1 MDSLWDIND
10 MLKDW
15 ECVTDLLL
23 EEPGRGEERM
33 YIITLSTN
41 IITLSTYIM
50 PPEQSVLVYHRAC
63 VSFILLSI
71 LSHTVEPRLTIK

>member
-33 YIITLSTN
+33 YIITLSTHN
-41 IITLSTYIM
+41 IVQNNLSLFTTK
-50 PPEQSVLVYHRAC
+50 LV
-63 VSFILLSI
+63 
-71 LSHTVEPRLTIK
+71 